1 MTERQPRGSVGRTAG
16 TRPPRSWARRHED
29 SGTVP
34 NIAPVYLTVEPDPT
48 LLGFPAEVVDG
59 DDDTEPPVTEA
70 DGAPAPIELVVVRR
84 ADPIAAAALV
94 LAGVAANVSLVLS
107 WAPDEGPTG
116 LTLVRRGVEAL
127 SAGEAPSGAWQPPV
141 VVAAGFVLVLLGFL
155 MLAPTRGHR
164 LVGVLSL
171 TVALAAAA
179 AVILLIADLG
189 LTADQF
195 GPGMWCAVAVP
206 VLGVLGAM
214 KAMLTAPRV
223 TLGPR

>member
-1 MTERQPRGSVGRTAG
+1 MTERLQPHGSDGRTASG
-16 TRPPRSWARRHED
+16 RTPRSWARRHEGG
-29 SGTVP
+29 GTIP

-48 LLGFPAEVVDG
+48 LLGFRAEVP
-59 DDDTEPPVTEA
+59 DDDPSTDGSPPF
-70 DGAPAPIELVVVRR
+70 PELIVVRR
-84 ADPIAAAALV
+84 ADPIAAGALV
-94 LAGVAANVSLVLS
+94 LSGVAANVSLVLS
-107 WAPDEGPTG
+107 WAPGDGPTG

-127 SAGEAPSGAWQPPV
+127 GAGAAPSGVWQPPV
-141 VVAAGFVLVLLGFL
+141 VVVSGFILVLLGFL
-155 MLAPTRGHR
+155 MLAPSRAHR
-164 LVGVLSL
+164 LVGVLAL

-206 VLGVLGAM
+206 VLGVLGSV

-223 TLGPR
+223 TLSPG